1 MRPLAAATTVTGGMI
16 AGGLALCGCGLD
28 VVESHADTLAEYD
41 DHGWLPASLLPP
53 STRDIDTR
61 NNLDLNYSTGSFRF
75 DAAVAARF
83 TAGVREGAQPRSRF
97 RDWNETI
104 ADARKDGQSVW
115 QYAEDQTEWTFF
127 CELAVARCE
136 YMMWWVRP

>member
-1 MRPLAAATTVTGGMI
+1 MKRRCASLVAMTILLATT
-16 AGGLALCGCGLD
+16 GCELD
-28 VVESHADTLAEYD
+28 VVHTHYDTLADYD
-41 DHGWLPASLLPP
+41 DRGWLPASLLPP

-61 NNLDLNYSTGSFRF
+61 NNLDLNYSIGSFRF
-75 DAAVAARF
+75 EAAEAARF
-83 TAGVREGAQPRSRF
+83 TAGVRSGAQSRSPF

-127 CELAVARCE
+127 CELAIARCE
-136 YMMWWVRP
+136 YMMWWVRA